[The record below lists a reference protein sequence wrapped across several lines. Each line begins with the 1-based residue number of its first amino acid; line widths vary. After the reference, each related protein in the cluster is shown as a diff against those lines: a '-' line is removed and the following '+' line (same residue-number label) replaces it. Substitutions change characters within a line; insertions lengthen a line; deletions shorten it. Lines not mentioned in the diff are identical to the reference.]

1 MLLGGYDYRL
11 LKPTYAIWLIGKN
24 LIKTDNNYLHVY
36 KLRDEKSRILTDH
49 GGIWLFELEKFSTQY
64 IENEQQRWLQ
74 FFKKADQFDDKTL
87 PDWMNT
93 KEMRQAMSTLQRFS
107 EKERDYHA
115 YQARQNFIR
124 EQNTMRGELE
134 EALAREE
141 AALKALEEKDATLQK
156 HSAEIDRLKALLAD
170 RTPTQ

>member
-1 MLLGGYDYRL
+1 
-11 LKPTYAIWLIGKN
+11 
-24 LIKTDNNYLHVY
+24 
-36 KLRDEKSRILTDH
+36 
-49 GGIWLFELEKFSTQY
+49 
-64 IENEQQRWLQ
+64 
-74 FFKKADQFDDKTL
+74 
-87 PDWMNT
+87 
-93 KEMRQAMSTLQRFS
+93 MSTLQRFS